1 MHENAARYY
10 HWLKICGGTCRC
22 VLIEIRPQQV
32 SGQEKQMKKRQS
44 GPDGVLLFLRSVV
57 FAAFWACAA
66 DAVLGVLSARAVPAF
81 LVAYV
86 VDAEC
91 EACAVR
97 VAGVMP
103 AALLKCVADVTLATL
118 PKCGADVTLAS
129 LPKCVVPVV
138 PASLLTDA
146 VSSFRPA
153 LLFPA

>member
-1 MHENAARYY
+1 
-10 HWLKICGGTCRC
+10 
-22 VLIEIRPQQV
+22 
-32 SGQEKQMKKRQS
+32 MKKRQS

-66 DAVLGVLSARAVPAF
+66 DAVPGVLSARAVPAF

-97 VAGVMP
+97 GADVTLVTLLKCVADVILVT
-103 AALLKCVADVTLATL
+103 LLKCVADVTLATL
-118 PKCGADVTLAS
+118 PKCVADVTLATLAKCVTDVMLAS

-138 PASLLTDA
+138 PASFLTDA

>member
-1 MHENAARYY
+1 
-10 HWLKICGGTCRC
+10 
-22 VLIEIRPQQV
+22 
-32 SGQEKQMKKRQS
+32 MKKRQS
-44 GPDGVLLFLRSVV
+44 APDGLLLFLRSVA

-97 VAGVMP
+97 GADVTLVT
-103 AALLKCVADVTLATL
+103 LLKCVADVTLATL
-118 PKCGADVTLAS
+118 PKCVTGVTLAS

-138 PASLLTDA
+138 PASLLADA